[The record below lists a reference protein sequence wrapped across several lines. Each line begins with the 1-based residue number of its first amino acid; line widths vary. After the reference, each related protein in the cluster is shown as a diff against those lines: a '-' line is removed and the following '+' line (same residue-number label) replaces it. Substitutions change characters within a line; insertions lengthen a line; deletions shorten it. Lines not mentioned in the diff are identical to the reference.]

1 MLSQHRRNEQ
11 SFRRISDIDEPQLRL
26 LFSSKMPTV
35 GKICTPKLLKDMS
48 RFIGIY
54 NLYAYGSPV
63 IHTFISQIHTGLTK
77 KKT

>member
-11 SFRRISDIDEPQLRL
+11 SFRRISDIDEPQLRF
-26 LFSSKMPTV
+26 LFSSYMLTV
-35 GKICTPKLLKDMS
+35 GKICTPKLLKD
-48 RFIGIY
+48 IGIY